1 MEDRGLPAYPCL
13 TVSQSP
19 LRRTPRRLLSLSA
32 RRRLLHALARG
43 FVALTMRVEV
53 RGRHHLPP
61 GPVLVSPNHLSHLD
75 PVVVAT
81 LMDSPPEVVGLSDL
95 KQELIAP
102 IFLLYSVIP
111 VRRDEVDRD
120 VLRNILL
127 ALGRKERVLIFPE
140 AHISR
145 TGALEP
151 ARSGVGYLA
160 LHAGVPVVPVAI
172 TGTENAIQSWKRLKR
187 PRVTVTF
194 AAPFTPAP
202 DATQPRRVQRQA
214 ITDEL
219 MRRIAA
225 QLPVAYQGYY
235 RKPAP

>member
-1 MEDRGLPAYPCL
+1 
-13 TVSQSP
+13 VSQSP

-75 PVVVAT
+75 PVVVAA

-151 ARSGVGYLA
+151 ARSKAGSGSSA
-160 LHAGVPVVPVAI
+160 HASLSP
-172 TGTENAIQSWKRLKR
+172 SLRRSL
-187 PRVTVTF
+187 
-194 AAPFTPAP
+194 
-202 DATQPRRVQRQA
+202 PRRTLPSR
-214 ITDEL
+214 
-219 MRRIAA
+219 AA
-225 QLPVAYQGYY
+225 CNARLSPTS
-235 RKPAP
+235 